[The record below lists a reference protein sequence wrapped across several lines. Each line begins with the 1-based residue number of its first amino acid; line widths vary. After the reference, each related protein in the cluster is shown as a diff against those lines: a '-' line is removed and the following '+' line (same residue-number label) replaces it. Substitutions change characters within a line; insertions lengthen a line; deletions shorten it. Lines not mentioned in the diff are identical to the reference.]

1 MKSRS
6 LGVRAGVNLDK
17 ALQLA
22 SELEDQ
28 EILRK
33 LELGK

>member
-1 MKSRS
+1 MGFPP
-6 LGVRAGVNLDK
+6 LPNMDK

-22 SELEDQ
+22 GILED
-28 EILRK
+28 EETLRK